1 MLACIDMVMPGDTGF
16 MKVASAVP
24 ARNAAIALARLAQ
37 DEACKAQL
45 RELDGLRIMYQ
56 KIRP

>member
-1 MLACIDMVMPGDTGF
+1 MDHNLNRVRPAGVMQG
-16 MKVASAVP
+16 AAAVP

-37 DEACKAQL
+37 DDACKTEL